1 MIKRLL
7 VLTVA
12 TLAIA
17 ATTAQGQ
24 RSYRSGSTPIELGI
38 DGAILFGL
46 DNPRA
51 TVLALPLQD
60 FRIGFLVSDKFEI
73 EPRFN
78 LTSVHGGGVSATDYS
93 FELGVLYQPAG
104 DRAGKGLYG
113 RPFIGISGS
122 SGTGLP
128 SDNSGVVGL
137 GLGLKVPFSDR
148 RLATRLE
155 AEYAHGFSNGGANVI
170 GVLFG
175 LSFFTR

>member
-1 MIKRLL
+1 MMKRLL
-7 VLTVA
+7 VST
-12 TLAIA
+12 IA
-17 ATTAQGQ
+17 ALLLAAPVAMAQ
-24 RSYRSGSTPIELGI
+24 RSRSGSTPIELGI

-46 DNPRA
+46 DAPRA

-60 FRIGFLVSDKFEI
+60 FRIGFLVSDKLEL

-78 LTSVHGGGVSATDYS
+78 LTSAHSGGASATDYT

-113 RPFIGISGS
+113 RPFFGVTGS
-122 SGTGLP
+122 SGTGFP
-128 SDNSGVVGL
+128 SNNSGYLGL
-137 GLGLKVPFSDR
+137 GLGLKIPFSDR
-148 RLATRLE
+148 RLASRLE
-155 AEYAHGFSNGGANVI
+155 AAYSHGFDNGGTNAI

>member
-1 MIKRLL
+1 MMKRLL
-7 VLTVA
+7 VLTIA
-12 TLAIA
+12 TLAVA
-17 ATTAQGQ
+17 APAAEAQ
-24 RSYRSGSTPIELGI
+24 RSSRGGSTPIELGI

-51 TVLALPLQD
+51 TVLVLPLQD

-78 LTSVHGGGVSATDYS
+78 LTSVHSGGASATDYN

-104 DRAGKGLYG
+104 DRAGKGVYG
-113 RPFIGISGS
+113 RPFVGISGS
-122 SGTGLP
+122 SGTGFA
-128 SDNSGVVGL
+128 SDNSGILGL
-137 GLGLKVPFSDR
+137 GLGLKIPFSDR

-155 AEYAHGFSNGGANVI
+155 AEYAHGFSNGGNNVI